1 MAKSYNQLLERV
13 KPEVREKAEEKT
25 KKLLLEMHLNELR
38 KARKKSQVV
47 IGKKLNIKQAAISRI
62 ESRTDMYIST
72 LRDYIKALGGELEIV
87 ARFQDMDVKIDQFK
101 ELAAEK

>member
-1 MAKSYNQLLERV
+1 MAKSYNQLLEKV
-13 KPEVREKAEEKT
+13 KPEVREQAEEKT

>member
-1 MAKSYNQLLERV
+1 MAKSYNQLLEKV
-13 KPEVREKAEEKT
+13 KPEVREKADEKT

>member
-1 MAKSYNQLLERV
+1 MAKSYNQLLDKV
-13 KPEVREKAEEKT
+13 KPEVRKKAEVIT

-38 KARKKSQVV
+38 KARKKSQTV

-62 ESRTDMYIST
+62 ENRTDMYIST
-72 LRDYIKALGGELEIV
+72 LRDYVKALGGELEIV

-101 ELAAEK
+101 ELAEQK